1 MSKSRTIAYLTW
13 AIGNIL
19 KMTKDITSKGVD
31 WVADRKR
38 YNVEITLQGVIMD
51 SKRGLTSP
59 QIIAL
64 LDTMSNFGSIEIHVT
79 NCGEYNETSNNDS
92 KSSEETTEEHK
103 TNKETIHTDRE
114 NFSV

>member
-13 AIGNIL
+13 AIGNVL

-31 WVADRKR
+31 WVADRIR

-64 LDTMSNFGSIEIHVT
+64 LDTMSNFGNIEIHVT
-79 NCGEYNETSNNDS
+79 NCGEYNETSNNG
-92 KSSEETTEEHK
+92 SEGPEEGTEGRK
-103 TNKETIHTDRE
+103 TDQTIHTDRE
-114 NFSV
+114 NVTI